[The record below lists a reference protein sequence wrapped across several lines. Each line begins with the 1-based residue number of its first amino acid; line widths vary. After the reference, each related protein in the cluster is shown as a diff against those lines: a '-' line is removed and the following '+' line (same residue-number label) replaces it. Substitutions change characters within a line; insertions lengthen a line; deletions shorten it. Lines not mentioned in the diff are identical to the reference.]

1 MSATPYKYTT
11 TLVYEV
17 IASASPVAADQISE
31 ASLENLNPL
40 IPDNIDLER
49 NIDLLGV
56 AFNAAVVNKF
66 NKNGDGIDSKTA
78 VAIKDF
84 FIHKPTNI
92 EHNRDQVVGHIVSSG
107 FSSFEDSKIMTD
119 QEASST
125 QDPYNI
131 SLAAVVYKNASPEF
145 SNMLESS
152 KDEDGE
158 LSTVVSTSWELGF
171 NEFAVAI
178 GSHDLKDCEVKYGTE
193 AEELKDNLTCFGGS
207 GKLEDGRTVN
217 RLVIG
222 EVFPLGVAFTS
233 KPAAD
238 VSGVLV
244 AESEEKNDTAQVSND
259 AFLNKIKNKC
269 SHTEKNDVNDN
280 KEIILDNMDTD
291 KIINSLESLL
301 EEKRSKN
308 DFSEEAVASITK
320 LVNDVIIE
328 KSSEWQSQVEQAE
341 TKAQELEN
349 AQAEMTEK
357 YDALSSEFKSAQE
370 HLDQLKKENE
380 ERDFQ
385 DAFNARMESLS
396 NEYDLDE
403 EDLKIVA
410 SELQSVERGEEAFAD
425 YKTKFSKVWSHK
437 NKEFIQKQAEE
448 LEAKIAAE
456 VEKRLSTEEVED
468 TAEVVDAALENVE
481 ESEEAIPNNNSDSA
495 EAESLTEKF
504 EKAFSGE
511 NVSIKY

>member
-1 MSATPYKYTT
+1 MEAKSCKYITSFEC
-11 TLVYEV
+11 EV
-17 IASASPVAADQISE
+17 AASASPVSSDKISK
-31 ASLENLNPL
+31 ASLDNLAPL
-40 IPDNIDLER
+40 IPEDINLER

-66 NKNGDGIDSKTA
+66 NKNGDGIDSNTA
-78 VAIKDF
+78 ASIKDF

-107 FSSFEDSKIMTD
+107 FSSFEDSRILTNEQAILTK
-119 QEASST
+119 
-125 QDPYNI
+125 DPFNI

-158 LSTVVSTSWELGF
+158 LTTVVSTSWELGF

-178 GSHDLKDCEVKYGTE
+178 GSHDLKDCEVKYGAE
-193 AEELKDNLTCFGGS
+193 ADQLKDNLTCFGGS
-207 GKLEDGRTVN
+207 GKLEDGRSVS

-222 EVFPLGVAFTS
+222 EVFPLGVAFTN

-244 AESEEKNDTAQVSND
+244 SSVEEKNEGAKVSND

-269 SHTEKNDVNDN
+269 SHIQKTNVNDN
-280 KEIILDNMDTD
+280 KEITLDNMDTE
-291 KIINSLESLL
+291 KIITSLESLL
-301 EEKRSKN
+301 EEKRRTN
-308 DFSEEAVASITK
+308 DFSEEAVASISK

-328 KSSEWQSQVEQAE
+328 KSSEWKSQVEQAE
-341 TKAQELEN
+341 LKAQQLEDS
-349 AQAEMTEK
+349 QAEMTEK
-357 YDALSSEFKSAQE
+357 YNALSSEFKSAQE

-385 DAFNARMESLS
+385 DSFNSRMESLS
-396 NEYDLDE
+396 NDYDLNE

-410 SELQSVERGEEAFAD
+410 LELQSVPVGIESFAE
-425 YKTKFSKVWSHK
+425 YKEKFMQIWSHK

-456 VEKRLSTEEVED
+456 VEKRLSTEEVTD

-481 ESEEAIPNNNSDSA
+481 ESEEAIPNNNSDAS
-495 EAESLTEKF
+495 EDESLTEKF

-511 NVSIKY
+511 NVTIKY